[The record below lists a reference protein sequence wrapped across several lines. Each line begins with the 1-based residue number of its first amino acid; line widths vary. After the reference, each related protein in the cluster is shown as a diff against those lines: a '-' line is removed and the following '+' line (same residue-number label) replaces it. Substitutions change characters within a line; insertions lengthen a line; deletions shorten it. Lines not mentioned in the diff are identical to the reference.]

1 MRCFSLIVTL
11 RLRLFRYPAPR
22 APHFSAQ
29 TLIVRDALRTSR
41 RVRLQVLAQ
50 PRRAGA
56 RPTLAPFKPSGAALR
71 GAAVTP
77 DGGAH
82 LSCPGP

>member
-50 PRRAGA
+50 RRRAGA
-56 RPTLAPFKPSGAALR
+56 RPTLAPFKPSGSGTCRWSFAPFAALPCAEGR
-71 GAAVTP
+71 
-77 DGGAH
+77 
-82 LSCPGP
+82 